1 MRLLGI
7 EIRRAFARR
16 LTKIVVVV
24 ALAGI
29 IAGGLTTYF
38 KSQRA
43 TVHVGPSAT
52 QEQQIKN
59 DLIQSCLRGGPLP
72 GQEGGPTGAPGE
84 GVVPAPGQ
92 SLPPVGT
99 ADRQAVCAKAADQ
112 IQFGGFEDKRFHLT
126 RIMDLFKHLS
136 VWFAILAWLLAASY
150 IGAEWRTGMM
160 ATLLTWEPR
169 RVRVMVAKAI
179 AAVLVAFVIVMVLQA
194 VLVGALYPAAAYRG
208 STAGTNEAFW
218 RTFSYVGL
226 RSGALAALAATLGFA
241 VGALGRNT
249 AAGLGAGF
257 VYLAVIEG
265 GLLGGLIPSVRPW
278 LIVGNAI
285 IFINNERNPDI
296 RGRSPTQAILLLV
309 GYAVG
314 LWLIATLVTK
324 KRDVT

>member
-1 MRLLGI
+1 VRLLGI

-16 LTKIVVVV
+16 LTKIVILV
-24 ALAGI
+24 AVAGI
-29 IAGGLTTYF
+29 IAAGLTTYF

-43 TVHVGPSAT
+43 TAYQGPSAT
-52 QEQQIKN
+52 QEQQIK
-59 DLIQSCLRGGPLP
+59 DDMIGSCLRGGPLP
-72 GQEGGPTGAPGE
+72 GQDGAPPGAP

-92 SLPPVGT
+92 SLPAVGT
-99 ADRQAVCAKAADQ
+99 AERETVCVKAADQ
-112 IQFGGFEDKRFHLT
+112 IQFGGYVDKRFHLT
-126 RIMDLFKHLS
+126 VIMDIFKHLS
-136 VWFAILAWLLAASY
+136 VWFAIIAWLLAASY

-169 RVRVMVAKAI
+169 RVRVMLAKAI
-179 AAVLVAFVIVMVLQA
+179 AAVLVTFVIVMVLQA
-194 VLVGALYPAAAYRG
+194 LLVGALYPAAAYRG

-218 RTFSYVGL
+218 REFSYVGL

-285 IFINNERNPDI
+285 IFVNNERTVDI

>member
-1 MRLLGI
+1 VRLLGI

-16 LTKIVVVV
+16 LTKMVFII

-29 IAGGLTTYF
+29 LAAGLTVFF
-38 KSQRA
+38 KSHR
-43 TVHVGPSAT
+43 TEVRVGPSAT

-59 DLIQSCLRGGPLP
+59 DMIESCLKGGPLP
-72 GQEGGPTGAPGE
+72 GEGEGAPSA
-84 GVVPAPGQ
+84 VPGPGF

-99 ADRQAVCAKAADQ
+99 AERQTVCVKAADQ
-112 IQFGGFEDKRFHLT
+112 LQFGGLEDKRFHLT
-126 RIMDLFKHLS
+126 EITDIFKHLS
-136 VWFAILAWLLAASY
+136 VWFAIMAWLLAASF

-160 ATLLTWEPR
+160 TTLLTWEPR
-169 RVRVMVAKAI
+169 RVRVMIAKVI
-179 AAVLVAFVIVMVLQA
+179 AAVFVTFVIVMVLQA
-194 VLVGALYPAAAYRG
+194 LLVGALYPAAAYRG
-208 STAGTNEAFW
+208 STAGTNAAFW

-226 RSGALAALAATLGFA
+226 RSGALAALAAILGFA
-241 VGALGRNT
+241 AGALGRNT

-265 GLLGGLIPSVRPW
+265 GLLGGLIPSIRPW

-285 IFINNERNPDI
+285 VFVNNERNVDI

-324 KRDVT
+324 KRDVS

>member
-1 MRLLGI
+1 MVI
-7 EIRRAFARR
+7 I
-16 LTKIVVVV
+16 V

-29 IAGGLTTYF
+29 VAGGLTTYF

-43 TVHVGPSAT
+43 TTFVGPSASE
-52 QEQQIKN
+52 QEQIKN
-59 DLIQSCLRGGPLP
+59 DMIQSCMRGGPLP
-72 GQEGGPTGAPGE
+72 GQDGGPPGAP

-92 SLPPVGT
+92 SLPPIGT
-99 ADRQAVCAKAADQ
+99 AERQTVCAHAADKL
-112 IQFGGFEDKRFHLT
+112 QFGGFEDKRFHLT

-136 VWFAILAWLLAASY
+136 VWFAIIAWLLAASY

-160 ATLLTWEPR
+160 GTLLTWEPR
-169 RVRVMVAKAI
+169 RIRVMIAKAI
-179 AAVLVAFVIVMVLQA
+179 AAVLVSFVIVMVLQA
-194 VLVGALYPAAAYRG
+194 LLVGALYPAAAYRG
-208 STAGTNEAFW
+208 TTAGTNQAFW
-218 RTFSYVGL
+218 RSFSYVGL
-226 RSGALAALAATLGFA
+226 RSGALAAMAAILGFA
-241 VGALGRNT
+241 AGALGRNT

-285 IFINNERNPDI
+285 VFINNERNPDI
-296 RGRSPTQAILLLV
+296 RGRSPTQAALLILA
-309 GYAVG
+309 YAVG

>member
-1 MRLLGI
+1 VRLLGI

-16 LTKIVVVV
+16 LTKIVIIV
-24 ALAGI
+24 ALGAI
-29 IAGGLTTYF
+29 IAAGLTTYF

-43 TVHVGPSAT
+43 TAFVGPSAT
-52 QEQQIKN
+52 EQGQIKN
-59 DLIQSCLRGGPLP
+59 DFIQSCLRGGPLP
-72 GQEGGPTGAPGE
+72 GQEGGPQGAPGA
-84 GVVPAPGQ
+84 VQAPGQ
-92 SLPPVGT
+92 SLPPIGT
-99 ADRQAVCAKAADQ
+99 AERQTVCAQAADNL
-112 IQFGGFEDKRFHLT
+112 QFGGFEDKRFHLT
-126 RIMDLFKHLS
+126 AIMDLFKHLS
-136 VWFAILAWLLAASY
+136 VWFAIIAWLLAASY

-169 RVRVMVAKAI
+169 RVRVMVAKVL
-179 AAVLVAFVIVMVLQA
+179 AAVLVAFGIVMVLQA
-194 VLVGALYPAAAYRG
+194 LLVGALYPAAAYRG

-218 RTFSYVGL
+218 RAFSYVGL
-226 RSGALAALAATLGFA
+226 RSGALAAMAATLGFA

-285 IFINNERNPDI
+285 IFINNERNTDI
-296 RGRSPTQAILLLV
+296 RGRSPTQAIMLLV